1 MKTNN
6 KSNIIIFQDFKEDKR
21 ISMDV
26 YTDSLYNS
34 LKELQLNNCKI
45 SLFQPEIPFWI
56 SLFSKDLN
64 LMTLRFFRYIIYPII
79 YFFKSKE
86 HNHIVDQS
94 YSHLLYFSKKNK
106 SIITVHDLIPIL
118 AWKGLINGLKYP
130 NYPFL
135 MYFSLRALKR
145 AKFIITVSDS
155 TKKDLI
161 NHFHLNES
169 NIKVIHNGIS
179 EEFKQYSIQKKKLTR
194 FNLFPND
201 ESKFLILITGNQLYK
216 NHETSFKVIENLQFK
231 STKEL
236 QLVCLGGNKEDL
248 DNLSQRYNIKHSVI
262 LFRYLLLDDL
272 IDLYNSVDC
281 LLFPSWY
288 EGFGIPPLEAMAC
301 GTPVITSN
309 IPIFKE
315 ILGDSAL
322 MADPSDIFKLSQHLK
337 ILLENDNIRSM
348 YINNGLNSVTMYSWK
363 RNAKCVANLYEQTLL
378 D

>member
-118 AWKGLINGLKYP
+118 AWKGLINGLK
-130 NYPFL
+130 
-135 MYFSLRALKR
+135 
-145 AKFIITVSDS
+145 
-155 TKKDLI
+155 
-161 NHFHLNES
+161 
-169 NIKVIHNGIS
+169 
-179 EEFKQYSIQKKKLTR
+179 
-194 FNLFPND
+194 
-201 ESKFLILITGNQLYK
+201 
-216 NHETSFKVIENLQFK
+216 
-231 STKEL
+231 
-236 QLVCLGGNKEDL
+236 
-248 DNLSQRYNIKHSVI
+248 
-262 LFRYLLLDDL
+262 
-272 IDLYNSVDC
+272 
-281 LLFPSWY
+281 
-288 EGFGIPPLEAMAC
+288 
-301 GTPVITSN
+301 
-309 IPIFKE
+309 
-315 ILGDSAL
+315 
-322 MADPSDIFKLSQHLK
+322 
-337 ILLENDNIRSM
+337 
-348 YINNGLNSVTMYSWK
+348 
-363 RNAKCVANLYEQTLL
+363 
-378 D
+378 